1 MMKTINIF
9 IPVLTCLMLLIAG
22 CKEAAESKKE
32 MTEPKTEEMESEKAA
47 VHIIDPATDP
57 LVVGKEFAKV
67 YSDTLNVQMY
77 EMIMKPGD
85 SIGLH
90 VHPDHSVYVL
100 EGGKMMLYIDGTDM
114 VEMVLETGVG
124 FVSGPLT
131 DAAINIGD
139 TDIRLLI
146 HEIYRPRE

>member
-1 MMKTINIF
+1 MKKLKII
-9 IPVLTCLMLLIAG
+9 IPAVICLMLVIAG
-22 CKEAAESKKE
+22 CKEAADSKNIAK
-32 MTEPKTEEMESEKAA
+32 PISEEMESESTT
-47 VHIIDPATDP
+47 VLTIDPATDP

-77 EMIMKPGD
+77 EMTMKPDD

-90 VHPDHSVYVL
+90 IHPDHSVYVL
-100 EGGKMMLYIDGTDM
+100 EGGKMLLYIDGTDEM
-114 VEMVLETGVG
+114 EMVLETGVG

-131 DAAINIGD
+131 DAAKNIGD